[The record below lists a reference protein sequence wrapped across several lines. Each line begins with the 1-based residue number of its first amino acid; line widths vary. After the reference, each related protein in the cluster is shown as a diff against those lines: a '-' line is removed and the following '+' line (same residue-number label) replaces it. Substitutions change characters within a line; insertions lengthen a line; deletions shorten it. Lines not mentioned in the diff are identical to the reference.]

1 VRPRILVAHIH
12 PSSCVRPPAVAG
24 SCSTLDESTKAPT
37 DLARGDAFASIPR
50 FRECA
55 HSASAP
61 VAPSRRHSER
71 TLGAVTQRSL
81 FGSSATPWWRQLNQ
95 QARSRPPFLRL
106 RLFHSRW
113 RLLAS
118 WSPSALVIITR
129 GVRTLNDARGWAAGR
144 DRRRM
149 VLERSI
155 LWMAGHQCDV
165 RLYTNEVALSHI
177 LCLALHPASA
187 CRSYG
192 TRPGGRQIAE
202 ACAYREYTRNAIVVS
217 YTTNHLATYAWL
229 TAASVVMMTPRNN
242 SPRQFGDIVRAY
254 NCNIGPCVSVS
265 AG

>member
-71 TLGAVTQRSL
+71 TLRAVTQRSL
-81 FGSSATPWWRQLNQ
+81 FGVSSATPWWRQLNQ
-95 QARSRPPFLRL
+95 QARSRPPFVRL

-149 VLERSI
+149 VLDATRR
-155 LWMAGHQCDV
+155 HQNDRAHGWPV
-165 RLYTNEVALSHI
+165 
-177 LCLALHPASA
+177 
-187 CRSYG
+187 
-192 TRPGGRQIAE
+192 TRVIRV
-202 ACAYREYTRNAIVVS
+202 YTRMKCHCHKSCAWSRIL
-217 YTTNHLATYAWL
+217 HLL
-229 TAASVVMMTPRNN
+229 VHRMGHDVLPEE
-242 SPRQFGDIVRAY
+242 
-254 NCNIGPCVSVS
+254 
-265 AG
+265 